1 MLISFLRRTLWRHL
15 RVAAMLLALGIMLS
29 LFILGA
35 HPVAVNLI
43 PSPWDKLVHG
53 CVFALLTCGVGLASG
68 LQDRP
73 RLIVAVATALLVAV
87 LDEWHQVYLPGR
99 QATWNDLIADVAGSM
114 VGAGLLARGTRR
126 EQHNG
131 N

>member
-1 MLISFLRRTLWRHL
+1 MLISFLRRTLSRHM
-15 RVAAMLLALGIMLS
+15 RTAAMLLALGIMLS

-35 HPVAVNLI
+35 HPIAVNLI

-68 LQDRP
+68 LQDRR
-73 RLIVAVATALLVAV
+73 RLVVGLAAALLVGA
-87 LDEWHQVYLPGR
+87 LDEWHQAYLPGR
-99 QATWNDLIADVAGSM
+99 QATWNDLIADVAGSII
-114 VGAGLLARGTRR
+114 GAALLARGTRR